1 MVQIIRHFH
10 RSLVLIC
17 STCVL
22 SCGTSEKISVKAS
35 PPPIPV
41 HQPAQSKTYPP
52 LSFNLQSTVPAWVDS
67 TLASLTLEEKVAQM
81 VMARAYGHYI
91 SSTTDEYQRLAR
103 LVSEQKVGGLV
114 TFQADVYEHA
124 VLMNKLQRLAAVPLL
139 VASDFERGIAMRV
152 RRGTYFP
159 EAMALGATRNE
170 QHAYNVGLA
179 IAEEARAI
187 GVHQNF
193 APVADV
199 NNNPSNPVIN
209 TRSFGED
216 VSLVSRMAAAYAKG
230 LNDRGVVSTAKHF
243 PGHGDTGVDSHLDLP
258 TVPYGRARLDSLELA
273 TFKDA
278 VRQGVMSVM
287 IAHLEVP
294 AIDSARGIPASLSP
308 VIISSVLKGELGFQG
323 LVVTDAMD
331 MRGLVKSFSVGEAS
345 VRAVKAGVDILL
357 IPANEEVA
365 IREVVQAVRKN
376 EISVARINESVARI
390 LLVKHW
396 LGLHEN
402 RYVDIDHVA
411 DVVGNKEHARL
422 AKQIARDAITLVKND
437 SAILPLQQYGK
448 KRIAAILISDTEDNR
463 TEVNRPGFQWTNEQ
477 FGSYF
482 MQQFRKR
489 YGSVDVFRLTPA
501 SNAIDFDSV
510 LSKARRAD
518 MVLVPLYVKVRTSSG
533 RIGIP
538 ERMEGFVG
546 RLAELQKPAIIVS
559 LGNPY
564 IVGSF
569 PWAKALMCAYSDA
582 EVMVEA
588 SVEALFG
595 EIEPRGKLPVTIPGQ
610 FSFGTGLTYPRTE
623 LRSDDPVFAGFD
635 ASKLERIDS
644 LMVRSISD
652 SAFPAAQVVVVKDG
666 IIAFNKAFGNY
677 IYERS
682 SGEIDPSTLFDLASL
697 TKVLATTTA
706 VMKLY
711 DQKKLLLTDSVGKY
725 LSQFSSGKKADI
737 TIRHLLT
744 HTAGFPPFRRLWQMC
759 TTPEEALDSAL
770 ATLLVAN
777 PGDTTIYSDL
787 SMITLGKI
795 VEKISGQP
803 LDVYVK
809 QEFFEPLKM
818 VSTTF
823 RPSKAIWPQCAPTEL
838 DTVWRKML
846 VQGIVHDEN
855 AAILGGVSGHAG
867 LFSTASDVAII
878 MQMIMNGGKYG
889 GVRYISDSTIALF
902 TRRQS
907 SSSTRAL
914 GWDTRSATGSSAGDL
929 FSRLSFGHTGFTG
942 TSIWAD
948 PERKL
953 FVILLTNRVY
963 PTRENRKIFKV
974 RPALHDIVVQAL
986 SK

>member
-1 MVQIIRHFH
+1 MIRYSPRLFVFIF
-10 RSLVLIC
+10 SLLA
-17 STCVL
+17 L
-22 SCGTSEKISVKAS
+22 SCGSSEKTSTTVPPQTRVPDTQPVQPKA
-35 PPPIPV
+35 
-41 HQPAQSKTYPP
+41 YPH
-52 LSFNLQSTVPAWVDS
+52 LSFNLNNALPIWVDT
-67 TLASLTLEEKVAQM
+67 TLKSLSLEEKVAQM

-91 SSTTDEYQRLAR
+91 SSTTDEYQRLVK
-103 LVSEQKVGGLV
+103 LVQEQKVGGLV
-114 TFQADVYEHA
+114 TFQSDVYEHA
-124 VLMNKLQRLAAVPLL
+124 VLMNKLQRLARVPLL
-139 VASDFERGIAMRV
+139 VAADFERGIAMRV

-170 QHAYNVGLA
+170 KYAYNVGLA

-216 VSLVSRMAAAYAKG
+216 VTLVGRMASAYAKG
-230 LNDRGVVSTAKHF
+230 LNDGGVVSTAKHF

-258 TVPYGRARLDSLELA
+258 TVPYGRPRLDSLELA
-273 TFKDA
+273 TFKET

-294 AIDSARGIPASLSP
+294 ALDSSHGMPASLSP
-308 VIISSVLKGELGFQG
+308 VMISGVLKGELGFQG
-323 LVVTDAMD
+323 LIVTDAMD
-331 MRGLVKSFSVGEAS
+331 MRGLVKSFSIGEAS

-357 IPANEEVA
+357 IPANEQVA
-365 IREVVQAVRKN
+365 ISEVVQAVRRG
-376 EISVARINESVARI
+376 EILEERINESVTRI

-396 LGLHEN
+396 IGMHEN
-402 RYVDIDHVA
+402 RFVDVDHVA
-411 DVVGNKEHARL
+411 DVVASKEHARL
-422 AKQIARDAITLVKND
+422 AKEIARNAVTLVKND

-448 KRIAAILISDTEDNR
+448 KRIVTVLISDTDDNR

-482 MQQFRKR
+482 MQQLRKR
-489 YGSVDVFRLTPA
+489 YGSVEVYRLTPS
-501 SNAIDFDSV
+501 SNSIDFDSV
-510 LSKARRAD
+510 LSKMKRAD
-518 MVLVPLYVKVRTSSG
+518 IVLVPLYVKVRTSSG
-533 RIGIP
+533 KIGIP

-546 RLAELQKPAIIVS
+546 KLAELQKPTIIVS

-569 PWAKALMCAYSDA
+569 PWAKALMCSYSDA
-582 EVMVEA
+582 EVIVEA

-610 FSFGTGLTYPRTE
+610 FAFGTGLTYPRSE
-623 LRSDDPVFAGFD
+623 LRADDPVFAGFD
-635 ASKLERIDS
+635 ALKLDRIDS
-644 LMVRSISD
+644 LITKSIGD

-666 IIAFNKAFGNY
+666 IVAYNKAFGSY
-677 IYERS
+677 TYERN

-697 TKVLATTTA
+697 TKVLATTTS
-706 VMKLY
+706 VMKLC
-711 DQKKLLLTDSVGKY
+711 DQKKLLLGDSVGKY
-725 LSQFSSGKKADI
+725 IPQFSSGKKAGI

-759 TTPEEALDSAL
+759 KTPEEAMDSAL
-770 ATLLVAN
+770 AVQLVAN

-787 SMITLGKI
+787 SMIVLGKV
-795 VEKISGQP
+795 VERVTGQP

-818 VSTTF
+818 VSTTY
-823 RPSKAIWPQCAPTEL
+823 RPSKAIWPQCAPSEI
-838 DTVWRKML
+838 DTVWRKAL
-846 VQGIVHDEN
+846 VQGTVHDEN
-855 AAILGGVSGHAG
+855 ATILGGVTGHAG
-867 LFSTASDVAII
+867 LFSTASDLAII
-878 MQMIMNGGKYG
+878 MQMLMNGGKYG
-889 GVRYISDSTIALF
+889 GSRYIKDSTVALF

-907 SSSTRAL
+907 STSTRAL
-914 GWDTRSATGSSAGDL
+914 GWDTKSATRSSAGNL
-929 FSRLSFGHTGFTG
+929 FSSSSFGHTGFTG

-963 PTRENRKIFKV
+963 PTRENKKIFKV

-986 SK
+986 TKN